1 MPAAIQHARHRA
13 AKAIEPPQSLSLP
26 SDDDDARG
34 THGTL
39 RRHTKHTSTLVT
51 CHTAAAAAAAA
62 TMSRTLQPAYS
73 SGAAP
78 PCSAGAKW
86 SATSTKSLKS
96 LAERGH
102 EAGSGW
108 LHTLSSASSFCNAA
122 FSAFTDSNSDFKCST
137 SSALE
142 AFRYCLM
149 KLCQRNGRR

>member
-51 CHTAAAAAAAA
+51 CHTAAA
-62 TMSRTLQPAYS
+62 TMSRTLQHAYS

-149 KLCQRNGRR
+149 KLWQRNGRR

>member
-1 MPAAIQHARHRA
+1 
-13 AKAIEPPQSLSLP
+13 
-26 SDDDDARG
+26 
-34 THGTL
+34 
-39 RRHTKHTSTLVT
+39 
-51 CHTAAAAAAAA
+51 
-62 TMSRTLQPAYS
+62 MSRTLQHAYS

-78 PCSAGAKW
+78 PCSAGAK
-86 SATSTKSLKS
+86 STGQRRTKSLKS
-96 LAERGH
+96 LAEQGH

-149 KLCQRNGRR
+149 KLWQRNGRR

>member
-26 SDDDDARG
+26 SDDDDDARG

-51 CHTAAAAAAAA
+51 CHTAAAAAA

-149 KLCQRNGRR
+149 KLWQRNGRR